1 MVELLN
7 GVNARRQL
15 LIDKLIVSGL
25 SESVDKRSFQDL
37 TLTELEREWR
47 IYSEV
52 GEVRR
57 RA

>member
-1 MVELLN
+1 MGYLLN
-7 GVNARRQL
+7 SVNVQRQI
-15 LIDKLIVSGL
+15 LIDRLIANGL
-25 SESVDKRSFQDL
+25 NESDDKRSFQDL

-52 GEVRR
+52 GEVRK

>member
-7 GVNARRQL
+7 SVNARRQM

-25 SESVDKRSFQDL
+25 SESTDKRSFQEL

-47 IYSEV
+47 IYSETS
-52 GEVRR
+52 GTIQ
-57 RA
+57 